1 MNIVITGGAGFI
13 GSNLTRTLS
22 EHPEIAEIRVI
33 DNLSTGFKES
43 LLGLEVRFFEG
54 DIQNAALLDQ
64 AFHGA
69 DAIVHLAALPSVPRS
84 VKDPLASHHANAT
97 GTLQVLEAARRAGN
111 LHVIAASSSSVYGAN
126 PHLPKHEGLTTAPM
140 SPYAVTKLATEAYLG
155 AYHHSYDLPVLP
167 FRFFNVYGPGQ
178 RADHPYAAV
187 IPKWISATLAGRPV
201 IVHGDGTQTR
211 DFTYVG
217 TVCRVLTDALLRR
230 VVESRPVNL
239 AFGTRL
245 SLLDLIPAI
254 EATTEIR
261 VLREHTATRA
271 GDVPHSQADATRLR
285 ALFPAVKP
293 VPMLEGISATTDWLG
308 TSIAGPLSP
317 ECPIG
322 TSGLHFQSTT
332 QAVVGDGLRSDQVD
346 GFLVVHGR

>member
-13 GSNLTRTLS
+13 GSNLVRTLAND
-22 EHPEIAEIRVI
+22 PAITQIRVI
-33 DNLSTGFKES
+33 DNLSTGSKQN
-43 LLGLEVRFFEG
+43 LADLDVGFFEG
-54 DIQNAALLDQ
+54 DVQDAALLDQ

-126 PHLPKHEGLTTAPM
+126 PHLPKHEDLTTAPM

-155 AYHHSYDLPVLP
+155 AYHHSYGLPVLP

-178 RADHPYAAV
+178 RADHAYAAV
-187 IPKWISATLAGRPV
+187 IPKWISAMLAVQPV
-201 IVHGDGTQTR
+201 TVHGDGTQTR

-217 TVCRVLTDALLRR
+217 TVCSVLTDALLRR
-230 VVESRPVNL
+230 VVDPRPVNL

-245 SLLDLIPAI
+245 SLLDLIPVI
-254 EATTEIR
+254 ESATD
-261 VLREHTATRA
+261 LPATRRHTTA
-271 GDVPHSQADATRLR
+271 RTGDVHSSEADGARLKTH
-285 ALFPAVKP
+285 FPNVHAVP
-293 VPMLEGISATTDWLG
+293 IVEGISATVEWHQ
-308 TSIAGPLSP
+308 SMAGRCTPR
-317 ECPIG
+317 
-322 TSGLHFQSTT
+322 
-332 QAVVGDGLRSDQVD
+332 A
-346 GFLVVHGR
+346 